1 MYRHDISRVVHYA
14 IDMVSDLIM
23 DIALNFGIGYGLM
36 LVVNVTL
43 VGWLVHGIE

>member
-1 MYRHDISRVVHYA
+1 MCICDISWVAHYT
-14 IDMVSDLIM
+14 IDMISYLTM
-23 DIALNFGIGYGLM
+23 DSALNFGIGYGLM